1 VAPSAA
7 PLRAVQRRASG
18 PSLTVGPIS
27 LAGARACPMGSIA
40 GNTLP
45 RLKRCWVAGKLDGPD
60 DDDDDNDEDDDSD
73 DL

>member
-1 VAPSAA
+1 
-7 PLRAVQRRASG
+7 
-18 PSLTVGPIS
+18 
-27 LAGARACPMGSIA
+27 MGSIA